1 MPTTQHG
8 RSERNARRP
17 STSDVPESPGLVD
30 PVTSSSPIPTFAVD
44 LDQRLTLW
52 NAAAERTFGW
62 SSDELLG
69 KRVPLAMI
77 PRADRASSAER
88 MRRALAG
95 AAVTG
100 ERVRRLTKSGDERWI
115 DIYAART
122 VDPDGRPIGVAVQL
136 VDVTE
141 RVCLEAE
148 LLQTQKVAAIRLL
161 AGGIAH
167 DFSNAL
173 AAAGVFAE
181 RIRDRTHGSIA
192 EDATSIVDA
201 VESGQALSR
210 QLVGLARGSDAAAA
224 VVDVRDVV
232 GRLESVIRR
241 LVGDR
246 VAIEMR
252 LAPEPVHA
260 RLLVAQLEQALI
272 NLAVNAREA
281 MPRGGV
287 LTIGLRRVTDE
298 AVIEVSDT
306 GVGIPSANLAAV
318 FEPFFTTKATGQGTG
333 LGLAMVRGFV
343 ENAAGRVAVRS
354 DAGRGSTFSIWL
366 PVVTPTAGSG
376 VV

>member
-1 MPTTQHG
+1 
-8 RSERNARRP
+8 
-17 STSDVPESPGLVD
+17 
-30 PVTSSSPIPTFAVD
+30 
-44 LDQRLTLW
+44 
-52 NAAAERTFGW
+52 
-62 SSDELLG
+62 
-69 KRVPLAMI
+69 
-77 PRADRASSAER
+77 
-88 MRRALAG
+88 
-95 AAVTG
+95 
-100 ERVRRLTKSGDERWI
+100 
-115 DIYAART
+115 DIYADRT
-122 VDPDGRPIGVAVQL
+122 VDPEGRPIGVAAQL

-141 RVCLEAE
+141 RVRLEAE

-161 AGGIAH
+161 ARGIAH
-167 DFSNAL
+167 DFSKAL
-173 AAAGVFAE
+173 AGARGFAE

-260 RLLVAQLEQALI
+260 RLLVAHLEQALI

-298 AVIEVSDT
+298 A
-306 GVGIPSANLAAV
+306 
-318 FEPFFTTKATGQGTG
+318 
-333 LGLAMVRGFV
+333 
-343 ENAAGRVAVRS
+343 
-354 DAGRGSTFSIWL
+354 GS
-366 PVVTPTAGSG
+366 SG
-376 VV
+376 N